1 VDIVVRGTR
10 LHYVEGGDGFPVILL
25 HGNGLT
31 HAAWRHFFP
40 QAAKH
45 YRTIAY
51 DLRAM
56 GGSEAPGRRGV
67 VFTNEDHARDL
78 EAFLDA
84 LGIERAALVGHAFG
98 AMVAMRTAIDHP
110 ERVRALVIVDTAAK
124 MEGRTLASLPGWAE
138 TVERDGMLPLVEETM
153 DRWFIPRVHR
163 DHPDTIRFYADMVA
177 ANPPM
182 GYAANCRGIPQY
194 DIGSEIGSIRAP
206 ALVIGGSDDRSVSLP
221 SKEALARGIPG
232 ARMVVV
238 PDASHTVPEEQPETF
253 NRVALSF
260 LAEHI
265 PQRVEGP
272 GRGGRRTRRIN
283 VDGGGA
289 ADVIARS
296 KTSTVEE

>member
-1 VDIVVRGTR
+1 
-10 LHYVEGGDGFPVILL
+10 
-25 HGNGLT
+25 
-31 HAAWRHFFP
+31 
-40 QAAKH
+40 
-45 YRTIAY
+45 
-51 DLRAM
+51 
-56 GGSEAPGRRGV
+56 
-67 VFTNEDHARDL
+67 
-78 EAFLDA
+78 
-84 LGIERAALVGHAFG
+84 
-98 AMVAMRTAIDHP
+98 
-110 ERVRALVIVDTAAK
+110 
-124 MEGRTLASLPGWAE
+124 
-138 TVERDGMLPLVEETM
+138 M

-272 GRGGRRTRRIN
+272 G
-283 VDGGGA
+283 
-289 ADVIARS
+289 
-296 KTSTVEE
+296 